1 MLIHA
6 LQSHTAQ
13 LISTHDRKLRSVT
26 NATASALGQSLPIGL
41 EACPLLQVGTIT
53 TNPVIDQLR
62 DLATTW
68 GCASMASHMSNG
80 LKISLWPTRKTSPSI
95 GCSSW
100 QCLPSLGYLKLLGH
114 STRGPI
120 LLCLGLRQQHAMD
133 VRKDTT

>member
-41 EACPLLQVGTIT
+41 EACPLLQVD
-53 TNPVIDQLR
+53 VEWVEDQS
-62 DLATTW
+62 LAYTQD
-68 GCASMASHMSNG
+68 
-80 LKISLWPTRKTSPSI
+80 KSLSI